1 MYRLPGAPQ
10 ASTTSEPAIYVRHY
24 DAKLFTTRML
34 AHRQQKIGTVSERR
48 KMSSRSSGRGGE
60 ARIRSCM
67 FLKSAVQ
74 TVHLT

>member
-1 MYRLPGAPQ
+1 MSRLLGAPQ
-10 ASTTSEPAIYVRHY
+10 AKTTLGIAIHVRHHDAKVSTTR
-24 DAKLFTTRML
+24 RL
-34 AHRQQKIGTVSERR
+34 ALRKQKMGTVSERR

-74 TVHLT
+74 TVHLK